1 MRKKLKI
8 EFDIQSEYTL
18 FGISS
23 QLKDYR
29 LVFHINNDLKL
40 NFKRMEDLPIANE
53 KKDQEN
59 KFSFYYYFDEE
70 SHHTYSLISNHN
82 QNGRLLP
89 SIKQIDC
96 FFIIKDHIKNEQ
108 KQHFISSIR
117 KIRNVIAAY
126 ELDIKKIKNADLM
139 LSDMEIHITELIR
152 KRKEELKK
160 ILQKKDK

>member
-1 MRKKLKI
+1 MKKKLKI

-18 FGISS
+18 FGVSS

-40 NFKRMEDLPIANE
+40 NFKRMEGLPIANG
-53 KKDQEN
+53 KKDKEN
-59 KFSFYYYFDEE
+59 KFSFYYYVDEE
-70 SHHTYSLISNHN
+70 SHHIYSFISNHN

-89 SIKQIDC
+89 SVKQIDY
-96 FFIIKDHIKNEQ
+96 FFIIKNHIKNKQ

-117 KIRNVIAAY
+117 KIRNVIAVY
-126 ELDIKKIKNADLM
+126 ELDIKKIKNADFL

-152 KRKEELKK
+152 KKKEELKK